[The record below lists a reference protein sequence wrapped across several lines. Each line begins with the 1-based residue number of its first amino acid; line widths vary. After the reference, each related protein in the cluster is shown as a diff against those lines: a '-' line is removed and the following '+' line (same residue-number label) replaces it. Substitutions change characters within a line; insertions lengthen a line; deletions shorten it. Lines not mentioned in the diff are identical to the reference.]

1 MRLTNSKKG
10 NMTKSS
16 TSNANEN
23 LLKKVPEKYQEVA
36 RRWAAAMQNGS
47 QPYGRAISFDCIRIY
62 LNAMNK
68 IWHLLEADYSNL
80 YEATVQAI
88 EAHKPEQWSS
98 RKHCKEAAISLAK
111 FLIRQGVF
119 NV

>member
-1 MRLTNSKKG
+1 
-10 NMTKSS
+10 MTKSL
-16 TSNANEN
+16 TSHAYGN
-23 LLKKVPEKYQEVA
+23 LLKKVPEEYREIVYS
-36 RRWAAAMQNGS
+36 WVAAMQNGS

-68 IWHLLEADYSNL
+68 IWHLLESDYSNL

-88 EAHKPEQWSS
+88 EDHKPEQFSS

-119 NV
+119 NA

>member
-1 MRLTNSKKG
+1 MMSL
-10 NMTKSS
+10 
-16 TSNANEN
+16 TSNAHGN
-23 LLKKVPEKYQEVA
+23 LLKKVPERYQEAACKWV
-36 RRWAAAMQNGS
+36 AAMQNGS
-47 QPYGRAISFDCIRIY
+47 QPYGRAISFDGIRIY

-68 IWHLLEADYSNL
+68 IWHLLESDYSNL

-88 EAHKPEQWSS
+88 ETHKPEQFSS
-98 RKHCKEAAISLAK
+98 RKHCKEAAISLTK

>member
-1 MRLTNSKKG
+1 
-10 NMTKSS
+10 MTKSL
-16 TSNANEN
+16 TSYAYGN
-23 LLKKVPEKYQEVA
+23 LLKKVPEEYREIVYS
-36 RRWAAAMQNGS
+36 WVAAMQNGS

-88 EAHKPEQWSS
+88 EAHKPEQFSS

-119 NV
+119 NA

>member
-1 MRLTNSKKG
+1 
-10 NMTKSS
+10 MTKSS

-23 LLKKVPEKYQEVA
+23 LLKKVPEMYQEVA

-68 IWHLLEADYSNL
+68 IWHLLESDYSNL

-88 EAHKPEQWSS
+88 EDHKPEQFSS
-98 RKHCKEAAISLAK
+98 RKHCKEAAVSLAK